1 VIAVKS
7 IPHPMPDRGQSSA
20 VEADPTAQA
29 IVDQCLEAAVQQ
41 RASDVHIEPQNEKLL
56 FRMRIDGMLKVWKE
70 VPIELHLQ
78 VLARLK
84 IMAKLD
90 ISDKRRPQDGRFTLT
105 TKSGMRDY
113 RIATAPML
121 EGEKAVIRVM
131 HQDLSQLTVKNVGYS
146 EPNLKVYMELLG
158 KPHGLLLHCGPT
170 GSGKTTAL
178 YAAINHLS
186 KSWRNVQTI
195 EDPVEGRLLGVNQAQ
210 VNPDI
215 GLTFASILR
224 SYLRQDCDVI
234 LVGEIR
240 DEETAHLA
248 VQAST
253 TGHLVLG
260 TLHTNTAAGA
270 ISRLADMGIPPF
282 FIASAVVGAVSQRLV
297 RRLCKTCRRPYVP
310 APEIQ
315 RQCNL
320 SPSHQLF
327 QAVGCAQCGK
337 QGYRGRVGIQEV
349 FAVTPTIREA
359 IQNRVTENE
368 LQAITSRSGM
378 PSIVTDGIAKAV
390 MGLTTLEE
398 VFKTVLVEG

>member
-1 VIAVKS
+1 VKP
-7 IPHPMPDRGQSSA
+7 IPNPVPERALASA

-29 IVDQCLEAAVQQ
+29 LLDQCLDAAVQQ
-41 RASDVHIEPQNEKLL
+41 RASDVHIEPQNEKLI

-70 VPIELHLQ
+70 APIELHPQ

-105 TKSGMRDY
+105 GKSGVRDY

-121 EGEKAVIRVM
+121 EGEKAVIRVL
-131 HQDLSQLTVKNVGYS
+131 HQDLSQLNIKSVGYS
-146 EPNLKVYMELLG
+146 EPNLRVYAEMLG
-158 KPHGLLLHCGPT
+158 RPHGLLLQCGPT

-195 EDPVEGRLLGVNQAQ
+195 EDPVEGRLPGVNQAQ

-248 VQAST
+248 VQAAT

-260 TLHTNTAAGA
+260 TLHTNTAAGTVA
-270 ISRLADMGIPPF
+270 RLADMGVPPF
-282 FIASAVVGAVSQRLV
+282 FIASALIGAVSQRLV
-297 RRLCKTCRRPYVP
+297 RRLCKACRRPYQPP
-310 APEIQ
+310 AEVQ

-320 SPSHQLF
+320 NPTHQLF

-337 QGYRGRVGIQEV
+337 QGYRGRIGIQEV
-349 FAVTPTIREA
+349 LAMTPAIRDA
-359 IQNRVTENE
+359 IQNRAPESE
-368 LQAITSRSGM
+368 LQTLNAHSGA
-378 PSIVTDGIAKAV
+378 PNIVTDGVAKAV

-398 VFKTVLVEG
+398 VFKTVMVEG